1 MLIALLALIGV
12 DLITLVVLLAFV
24 ISRKRWVKRQP
35 GAFPGAIRV
44 TGGKVDGLKT
54 KWRRGYGRWVHDVFV
69 WTKGPFLFRNELVP
83 ADGLDEQ
90 RPAHKGEVKRLGDH
104 PTVMRIRTGAATV
117 EVAAHSD
124 DSELLLG
131 PYRPPAETTLS
142 VAAEGQTATEPV
154 DVGVRPSGK

>member
-44 TGGKVDGLKT
+44 AGGKVDGLKP

-69 WTKGPFLFRNELVP
+69 WTKGPFLFRNELVA

-90 RPAHKGEVKRLGDH
+90 RPAHKDEVKRLGDH

-131 PYRPPAETTLS
+131 PYRPHAETTLS
-142 VAAEGQTATEPV
+142 VAA
-154 DVGVRPSGK
+154 